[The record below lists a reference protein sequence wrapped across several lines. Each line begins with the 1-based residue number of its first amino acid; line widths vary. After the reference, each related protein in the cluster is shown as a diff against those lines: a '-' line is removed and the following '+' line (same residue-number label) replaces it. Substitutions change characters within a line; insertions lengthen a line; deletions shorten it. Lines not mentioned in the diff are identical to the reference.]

1 MISIKIGTETIEP
14 IYPDYP
20 ISRTLELKFPSSI
33 LDEIMIIELLKKIFD
48 NEEMTGDVTSVEIK
62 YI

>member
-1 MISIKIGTETIEP
+1 MISIKIATETIEP

-20 ISRTLELKFPSSI
+20 ISRTLELEFESNI
-33 LDEIMIIELLKKIFD
+33 LDEITIIELLKKIFD
-48 NEEMTGDVTSVEIK
+48 SEEMTGDVTSVEIK